1 MGRPVN
7 KRYFGSGSGDQIK
20 VRAKIG
26 SASEGD
32 GVIVNQRG
40 SKRFTVTVGSDTGI
54 CTLVNKNTGS
64 LAADEMIVNV
74 ATDDGVWRQ
83 VTKLY
88 NRVAI
93 VEGDE
98 KIAWNFST
106 STSDGAV
113 QVADV
118 EGTNR
123 LTITI
128 SAQPQGVTA
137 NVTANANVTAT
148 FSVTASGVGDLA
160 YQWQKQES
168 GAGAFAS
175 VNGATSS
182 SLTLSGLAIVDDD
195 TDQYR
200 VVVSSTSGAADSVTS
215 NAAVL
220 TVV

>member
-1 MGRPVN
+1 
-7 KRYFGSGSGDQIK
+7 
-20 VRAKIG
+20 
-26 SASEGD
+26 
-32 GVIVNQRG
+32 
-40 SKRFTVTVGSDTGI
+40 
-54 CTLVNKNTGS
+54 
-64 LAADEMIVNV
+64 
-74 ATDDGVWRQ
+74 
-83 VTKLY
+83 
-88 NRVAI
+88 
-93 VEGDE
+93 
-98 KIAWNFST
+98 
-106 STSDGAV
+106 V

-118 EGTNR
+118 EGSNL

-128 SAQPQGVTA
+128 SSQPAGVTA

-168 GAGAFAS
+168 GAGAWAS

-182 SLTLSGLAIVDDD
+182 SLTLSGLAIVDDN

-200 VVVSSTSGAADSVTS
+200 VVVSSTSGAANSVTS

>member
-26 SASEGD
+26 SNSEGD
-32 GVIVNQRG
+32 GFIVKQRG
-40 SKRFTVTVGSDTGI
+40 TNRFTVTVGSDTGV

-64 LAADEMIVNV
+64 LSADEMIVNV
-74 ATDDGVWRQ
+74 ATDAGVWRQ
-83 VTKLY
+83 ATKLY

-93 VEGDE
+93 VEGNE
-98 KIAWNFST
+98 KIAWNFAT
-106 STSDGAV
+106 SNSDGAV

-118 EGTNR
+118 EGSNL

-128 SAQPQGVTA
+128 SSQPASVTA

-168 GAGAFAS
+168 GAGAWAS

-182 SLTLSGLAIVDDD
+182 SLTLSGLAIVDDN

-200 VVVSSTSGAADSVTS
+200 VVVSSTSGAANSVTS

>member
-26 SASEGD
+26 SNSEGN
-32 GVIVNQRG
+32 GFIVRQRG
-40 SKRFTVTVGSDTGI
+40 TNRFTVTVGSNTGV

-74 ATDDGVWRQ
+74 ATDAGVWRQ
-83 VTKLY
+83 ATKLY

-93 VEGDE
+93 VEGNE
-98 KIAWNFST
+98 KIAWNFAT
-106 STSDGAV
+106 SNSDGAV

-118 EGTNR
+118 EGSNL

-128 SAQPQGVTA
+128 SSQPAGVTA

-168 GAGAFAS
+168 GAGAWAS

-182 SLTLSGLAIVDDD
+182 SLTLSGLAIVDDN

-200 VVVSSTSGAADSVTS
+200 VVVSSTSGAANSVTS

>member
-32 GVIVNQRG
+32 GFIVKQRG
-40 SKRFTVTVGSDTGI
+40 SNRFTVTVGSDTGI
-54 CTLVNKNTGS
+54 CTLVNKSTGN
-64 LAADEMIVNV
+64 LAANEMIVNV
-74 ATDDGVWRQ
+74 ATDAGLWRQ
-83 VTKLY
+83 ATKLY

-93 VEGDE
+93 VEGNE
-98 KIAWNFST
+98 KIAWNFSP
-106 STSDGAV
+106 STTDGAV
-113 QVADV
+113 QIADV
-118 EGTNR
+118 EGTNA

-128 SAQPQGVTA
+128 TSQPQDVTA

-160 YQWQKQES
+160 YQWQSQT
-168 GAGAFAS
+168 GLDDWVAIT
-175 VNGATSS
+175 GATNSS
-182 SLTLSGLAIVDDD
+182 IVLSNLTVTGDD
-195 TDQYR
+195 TIQYR
-200 VVVSSTSGAADSVTS
+200 AVISSVSGAADSVES
-215 NAAVL
+215 SPGVL

>member
-26 SASEGD
+26 SNSEGD
-32 GVIVNQRG
+32 GFIVRQRG
-40 SKRFTVTVGSDTGI
+40 TNRFTVTVGSNTGV

-64 LAADEMIVNV
+64 LSADEMIVNV
-74 ATDDGVWRQ
+74 ATDAGVWRQ
-83 VTKLY
+83 ATKLY

-93 VEGDE
+93 VEGNE
-98 KIAWNFST
+98 KIAWNFAT
-106 STSDGAV
+106 SNSDGAV

-118 EGTNR
+118 EGSNL

-128 SAQPQGVTA
+128 SSQPAGVTA

-168 GAGAFAS
+168 GAGAWAS

-182 SLTLSGLAIVDDD
+182 SLTLSGLAIVDDN

-200 VVVSSTSGAADSVTS
+200 VVVSSTSGAANSVTS

>member
-26 SASEGD
+26 SNSEGD
-32 GVIVNQRG
+32 GFIVRQRG
-40 SKRFTVTVGSDTGI
+40 TNRFTVTVGSNTGV

-74 ATDDGVWRQ
+74 ATDAGVWRQ
-83 VTKLY
+83 ATKLY

-93 VEGDE
+93 VEGNE
-98 KIAWNFST
+98 KIAWNFAT
-106 STSDGAV
+106 SNSDGAV

-118 EGTNR
+118 EGSNL

-128 SAQPQGVTA
+128 SSQPSSVTA

-168 GAGAFAS
+168 GAGAWAS

-182 SLTLSGLAIVDDD
+182 SLTLSGLAIVDDN

-200 VVVSSTSGAADSVTS
+200 VVVSSTSGAANSVTS